1 MRIFDT
7 HAHYSDEKYDED
19 RLQLFEKMYVDGVD
33 KVTLIGAS
41 KIESEKEK
49 NLAIKY
55 NAIQK
60 VPRFYYTVGD
70 HPDEIIKASPE
81 SSEGLSYLDELRKL
95 TQIDGKTLA
104 LAIGEIGLDYHGG
117 FKTDWDYKNQKEWF
131 IAEIELARSLN
142 LPIVVHSRDACK
154 DTLDIIKEHAKDLR
168 GIIHCFSYEKEI
180 AKEYI
185 KLGYYIGIGG
195 TVTFKNARKTKEVIE
210 AIDLASIVTETDSPW
225 LAPTPHRGERND
237 SSYIKYVIEEIAK
250 LKNTELEKTAEI
262 LYDNALEVYN
272 LKGNE
277 KG

>member
-7 HAHYSDEKYDED
+7 HAHYSDAKYDED
-19 RLQLFEKMYVDGVD
+19 RQALFEKMYKEGVD

-49 NLAIKY
+49 NLSIKY
-55 NAIQK
+55 NAALNL
-60 VPRFYYTVGD
+60 PRFYYTVGD
-70 HPDEIIKASPE
+70 HPDEIIKVSPD
-81 SSEGLSYLDELRKL
+81 SSEGVKYLDELREL
-95 TQIDGKTLA
+95 TMINGQLSAI
-104 LAIGEIGLDYHGG
+104 AIGEIGLDYHGD
-117 FKTDWDYKNQKEWF
+117 FKTEWDYDNQKKWF

-154 DTLDIIKEHAKDLR
+154 DTFDIIKEYASDLS

-195 TVTFKNARKTKEVIE
+195 TVTFKNARKTKEVVETISL
-210 AIDLASIVTETDSPW
+210 DSIVTETDSPW

-237 SSYIKYVIEEIAK
+237 SSYIKYVIEEIAR
-250 LKNTELEKTAEI
+250 LKNEDMEKIAEI
-262 LYDNALEVYN
+262 LYNNALKVYN
-272 LKGNE
+272 L
-277 KG
+277 